1 MLRVLFCIPSKSTQL
16 IFHEKNPIYLGSLNI
31 IFFLGGGGD
40 SDGLFSPVFGLSESG
55 GGGGQCP
62 FSYQGRNVVEYTFR
76 YAIAE
81 QVFQRRNLINS
92 ILIPSY
98 LFWQK
103 LILWR
108 HTITHTKKTFY
119 NIFFSEHSGLNAYV
133 VYMYVYNKL
142 KFNLKDEDTFIL
154 YFVGLY
160 LFDACTYINVWEFFL

>member
-1 MLRVLFCIPSKSTQL
+1 MKKILFIWVVLTL
-16 IFHEKNPIYLGSLNI
+16 
-31 IFFLGGGGD
+31 FFFWGGGD

-98 LFWQK
+98 LFW
-103 LILWR
+103 
-108 HTITHTKKTFY
+108 
-119 NIFFSEHSGLNAYV
+119 
-133 VYMYVYNKL
+133 
-142 KFNLKDEDTFIL
+142 
-154 YFVGLY
+154 
-160 LFDACTYINVWEFFL
+160 